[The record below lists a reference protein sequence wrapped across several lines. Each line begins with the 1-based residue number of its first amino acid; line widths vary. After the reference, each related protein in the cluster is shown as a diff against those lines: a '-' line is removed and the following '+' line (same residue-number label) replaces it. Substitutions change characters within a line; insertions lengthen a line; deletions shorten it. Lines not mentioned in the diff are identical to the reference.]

1 MTETIPYEV
10 TGGLG
15 EVEFRRYPPILLA
28 TVQGLEENEAFVIL
42 FRYISGNNRPGKKVP
57 MTAPVITPEK
67 IAMTAPVISGAA
79 YMSFVLPASYK
90 RDDVPEP
97 LDPRAV
103 IGEVPPR
110 EIAVIRFSGRASPA
124 DVAKARDRL
133 LGILGEGDIT
143 TAGEPFL
150 MRYNSPFTPGFLR
163 RNEVGV
169 EIRR

>member
-10 TGGLG
+10 TGNVG
-15 EVEFRRYPPILLA
+15 EVEFRRYPAIILA
-28 TVQGLEENEAFVIL
+28 TVQDLREDEAFMVL

-79 YMSFVLPASYK
+79 GMSFVLPPSYT
-90 RDDVPEP
+90 RDEVPGP
-97 LDPRAV
+97 LDPRAT
-103 IGEVPPR
+103 ILEVPAR

-124 DVAKARDRL
+124 DVAGARDRL
-133 LGILGEGDIT
+133 LRALRAGGISI
-143 TAGEPFL
+143 AGEPFL
-150 MRYNSPFTPGFLR
+150 MRYNAPFTPGFLR